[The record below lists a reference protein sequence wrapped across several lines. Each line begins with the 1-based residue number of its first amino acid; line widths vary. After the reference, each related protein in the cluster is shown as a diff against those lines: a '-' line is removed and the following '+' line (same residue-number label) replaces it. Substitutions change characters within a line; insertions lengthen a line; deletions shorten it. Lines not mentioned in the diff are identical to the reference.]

1 MTTFVITPQKVN
13 LVGVIEFEG
22 EEVDETL
29 NGEVTAID
37 VITQEEESLMWWFN
51 TSDLEHFD

>member
-29 NGEVTAID
+29 NGEVTAIN
-37 VITQEEESLMWWFN
+37 VITQEEESLVWWFN